1 MPQEDLACDANYIP
15 YKHLEELAKSCS
27 FPGRNQFKMSI
38 YKAMKSLLRCPVPVE
53 TEEEALQLNGVGLNI
68 AREITKSRSI
78 NLCRN
83 IFQERTTTENLN
95 SVKQIS
101 KRSLNKIYSL
111 EAGKGPCSLLVCLH
125 NSQGK
130 KGDKSSLLL
139 ISRQLEAKVKCKLI
153 VLIILDDF
161 FVGHQCIES

>member
-1 MPQEDLACDANYIP
+1 
-15 YKHLEELAKSCS
+15 
-27 FPGRNQFKMSI
+27 
-38 YKAMKSLLRCPVPVE
+38 MKSLLRCPVPVE

-68 AREITKSRSI
+68 AREIMKSRSTT
-78 NLCRN
+78 

-101 KRSLNKIYSL
+101 KRSLNKIYSP